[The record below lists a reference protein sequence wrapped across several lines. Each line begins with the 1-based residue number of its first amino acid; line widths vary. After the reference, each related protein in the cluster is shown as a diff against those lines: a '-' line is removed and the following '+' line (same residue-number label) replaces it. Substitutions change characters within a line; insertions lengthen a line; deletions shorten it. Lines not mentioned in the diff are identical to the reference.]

1 MQNEKKILASL
12 SILKTKN
19 NMYYLMP
26 AVVNRGL
33 VALNNGLGISGTA
46 KRGWSEANLV
56 IPQEYLLVSS
66 CASH

>member
-1 MQNEKKILASL
+1 
-12 SILKTKN
+12 
-19 NMYYLMP
+19 MYYLMP